1 MNLKDAKLRDP
12 LYHHEEDKPYP
23 FAGILLTP
31 RINYTTIVLVLI
43 AIGYGIT
50 FVIFNW
56 KH

>member
-1 MNLKDAKLRDP
+1 VNLKDAKPRDP

-23 FAGILLTP
+23 FAGLLLKP

-50 FVIFNW
+50 FVVCNW